1 MSRGSL
7 IKRFTKF
14 SLVAGIVLISCLSL
28 VRRASAHAFLLRS
41 DPAANAILVESP
53 PAMRLW
59 FNEVISPQFS
69 QAQLLDGNGRS
80 LPVTVTA
87 DPDDASLLTVNF
99 PPLDDG
105 VYSVRWNVLS
115 AADGHPTQGLVVF
128 GVGEGADLGAATAVA
143 QETAVPWPD
152 ALLRWFNFLFLAGLV
167 GGFAVSFLVLN
178 PGAYPPEITAV
189 QQAARQRILR
199 LAWWC
204 GVGALLTGLVWV
216 GWQAVLLSQN
226 LVEGAPLLTIA
237 WQWLSQTRLGYLW
250 WLRQGLLLAVLGC
263 LWWLRRDG
271 PSLDGPSL
279 DGASDDGPSSVPV
292 FLLPTTT
299 LLLLAL
305 LLGQSFTSHA
315 AALTRQT
322 AVAIFADTLHLLAAS
337 LWIGGLLALLAGLL
351 PLVRRRPDFVA
362 LVKAGWGPFGRLAVI
377 SVGLIFA
384 TGLYSTGREIS
395 SLDAMLSSLYGRTVL
410 LKIGLMMLVGLV
422 GASNSVLIHPRLA
435 APVAR
440 LRHKPTG
447 WTPLTSRKFTRLV
460 VLEAALGVAVFALA
474 GLLTAAPTARGAAYA
489 AANDVPESLSQLAD
503 DMIISLSVNPNRA
516 GPNVFTV
523 RAVSNRRPAPAE
535 VLRVILRLTYQDQ
548 DLGMTSVDMEEV
560 EPGFFLIGSDVLNLV
575 GVWQMDVVVRRQGME
590 DSIARFFWMVPPSGP
605 AQPVVVSNQP
615 WEPLLTLAAA
625 VLLLLVVGGTAVLF
639 FIP

>member
-1 MSRGSL
+1 MSRGSF

-14 SLVAGIVLISCLSL
+14 SLVVAIVLMSCLSL

-41 DPAANAILVESP
+41 DPAANAILAESP
-53 PAMRLW
+53 PAMHLW

-87 DPDDASLLTVNF
+87 DPDDATLLIVNF
-99 PPLDDG
+99 PLLDDG

-128 GVGEGADLGAATAVA
+128 GVGEGADLGTATAVA

-178 PGAYPPEITAV
+178 PAAYPPEITAV
-189 QQAARQRILR
+189 QQTARQRILR

-204 GVGALLTGLVWV
+204 GVGALLIGLVWA
-216 GWQAVLLSQN
+216 GWQAILLSQN
-226 LVEGAPLLTIA
+226 LVEGAPLPTIA

-250 WLRQGLLLAVLGC
+250 WLRQGLLLAVLVC
-263 LWWLRRDG
+263 LWWLRRAG
-271 PSLDGPSL
+271 P
-279 DGASDDGPSSVPV
+279 ATVPA
-292 FLLPTTT
+292 FLLPVIT

-305 LLGQSFTSHA
+305 LLGQSLTSHA

-322 AVAIFADTLHLLAAS
+322 AVAILADTLHLLAVS
-337 LWIGGLLALLAGLL
+337 IWIGGLLALLAGLL

-362 LVKAGWGPFGRLAVI
+362 LVKAGWGPFGRLAVV

-384 TGLYSTGREIS
+384 TGLYSTGRGIS

-410 LKIGLMMLVGLV
+410 LKIGLMLLVGLV
-422 GASNSVLIHPRLA
+422 GASNSMLIHPRLA

-440 LRHKPTG
+440 LRRKPAG
-447 WTPLTSRKFTRLV
+447 WTPLTPRKFTRLII
-460 VLEAALGVAVFALA
+460 LEAALGVAVFALA

-489 AANDVPESLSQLAD
+489 ANDVPEALSQLAD

-535 VLRVILRLTYQDQ
+535 VLRVILRLTYQEQ
-548 DLGMTSVDMEEV
+548 DLGMISVDMEEV
-560 EPGFFLIGSDVLNLV
+560 EPGFFLIGSDVLNLA
-575 GVWQMDVVVRRQGME
+575 GTWQVDVVVRRQGME
-590 DSIARFFWMVPPSGP
+590 DSVARFLWVVPPSGP
-605 AQPVVVSNQP
+605 AQPVIVSNQP
-615 WEPLLTLAAA
+615 WERLLTLAAA

-639 FIP
+639 FIS